1 MLRQENLSSF
11 WRAGATI
18 HYWRSGNRY
27 APTVVLSHGATL
39 DHSEWQ
45 HNIAPLEEHFNVV
58 RWDLRGHGKSR
69 ESAFSID
76 EALEDLREL
85 LDLLEQR
92 SVFLLG
98 HSMGGNLHQRFA
110 QRYPQRVTAMICLG
124 CTWNYQHLSFSERS
138 LIKLSEPMLRLLS
151 YEQLVRQAVA
161 VCSNHSAGRALIE
174 AAMRQLDKEAIIA
187 IMLETLKF
195 LDEQP
200 DYRFNKPLLLMY
212 GDQDRTGNIRKA
224 MQRWH
229 QHESQS
235 ELIVIPNASHAANID
250 NPSFF
255 NREVLRFLSQYTVL
269 NP

>member
-1 MLRQENLSSF
+1 MLRQASVSSF
-11 WRAGATI
+11 RRAGATI

-27 APTVVLSHGATL
+27 APTLVLSHGATL

-45 HNIAPLEEHFNVV
+45 HNIEPLEEHFNVV
-58 RWDLRGHGKSR
+58 HWDMRGHGKAK
-69 ESAFSID
+69 ESPFSID
-76 EALEDLREL
+76 EAVEDLREL

-110 QRYPQRVTAMICLG
+110 QRYSQRVTAMICLG
-124 CTWNYQHLSFSERS
+124 CTWNNQRLSFSERS
-138 LIKLSEPMLRLLS
+138 LIKLSEPMMRVLS
-151 YEQLVRQAVA
+151 YEQLVRQAVTA
-161 VCSNHSAGRALIE
+161 CSNHSDGRVLVE

-187 IMLETLKF
+187 IMLETLNF
-195 LDEQP
+195 LDEQQ

-235 ELIVIPNASHAANID
+235 ELVVIPNASHAANID

-255 NREVLRFLSQYTVL
+255 NREVIRFLGQHAAL

>member
-1 MLRQENLSSF
+1 MPRRETVSSF
-11 WRAGATI
+11 RRAGATL
-18 HYWRSGNRY
+18 HYWRSGKGY
-27 APTVVLSHGATL
+27 APALVLSHGATL
-39 DHSEWQ
+39 DHTEWKY
-45 HNIAPLEEHFNVV
+45 NIEALEEHFNLV
-58 RWDLRGHGKSR
+58 RWDMRGHGKAK

-76 EALEDLREL
+76 ETVEDLREL

-124 CTWNYQHLSFSERS
+124 CTWNNQRLSFAERS
-138 LIKLSEPMLRLLS
+138 LVKLSEPLLRFLP

-161 VCSNHSAGRALIE
+161 ACSNHPEGRALVE
-174 AAMRQLDKEAIIA
+174 TAMRQLDKDEIIA
-187 IMLETLKF
+187 IMLETLNI

-224 MQRWH
+224 MQRWLR
-229 QHESQS
+229 HETQS
-235 ELIVIPNASHAANID
+235 ELVVIPNASHAANID

-255 NREVLRFLSQYTVL
+255 NQQVLDFLSRQH
-269 NP
+269 

>member
-138 LIKLSEPMLRLLS
+138 LIRSITVESASVVTSPTG
-151 YEQLVRQAVA
+151 AV
-161 VCSNHSAGRALIE
+161 
-174 AAMRQLDKEAIIA
+174 MRQLDKEAIIA

-269 NP
+269 HP